1 MRYFF
6 ESKVEKKDAGY
17 TIQIPFN
24 VWEVC
29 DSQGT
34 LPVKVAINEDTFSCD
49 LLPEGKGIY
58 NIPVPTEIYEK
69 LGDSTFKISFQ
80 ILNMMTHFSGNSP
93 YSATNPIRKIDSM
106 KLVNQPFDGLC

>member
-29 DSQGT
+29 HQRE
-34 LPVKVAINEDTFSCD
+34 VI
-49 LLPEGKGIY
+49 KGDIVLDN
-58 NIPVPTEIYEK
+58 NIIQCELHPKEK
-69 LGDSTFKISFQ
+69 
-80 ILNMMTHFSGNSP
+80 GN
-93 YSATNPIRKIDSM
+93 
-106 KLVNQPFDGLC
+106 